1 KCLILTED
9 PRIALITSCHVSPRE
24 NIVPF
29 YCSCPSKGPPH
40 NFAFKK
46 FHLFS
51 GINHPPEVPQECRNF
66 PSLSLFKKGMIPE
79 PDYGDSKEC
88 EGKRNSRVCSTNGM
102 RFSEDGLVIPKKP
115 QNPCLES
122 SERQNLHRE
131 LLFNQKYVT
140 FKPDCQE
147 YFWLVNGKSVIGQKT
162 ELHKAFDKLRE
173 DQKKK
178 ELEEEKLQKKSAL
191 EKKLEEQANK
201 LKQQE
206 EIETKKIETT
216 DQPEFLRVHARV
228 CAQTV
233 DSKS

>member
-1 KCLILTED
+1 MSSSGTRYYGIYVGGLHPILSHRAR
-9 PRIALITSCHVSPRE
+9 PVSSIP
-24 NIVPF
+24 
-29 YCSCPSKGPPH
+29 
-40 NFAFKK
+40 
-46 FHLFS
+46 
-51 GINHPPEVPQECRNF
+51 CRQNN
-66 PSLSLFKKGMIPE
+66 GMIPE
-79 PDYGDSKEC
+79 PDYGDSKEG
-88 EGKRNSRVCSTNGM
+88 ESKRNSRVCSTNGM

-131 LLFNQKYVT
+131 LLFNQKI
-140 FKPDCQE
+140 
-147 YFWLVNGKSVIGQKT
+147 GKSVIGQKT

-178 ELEEEKLQKKSAL
+178 ELEEEKLQKKTAL

-206 EIETKKIETT
+206 EIETKKIEVA

>member
-1 KCLILTED
+1 MMSHSFVDEKLPHRGFAQDRASRMDFKSRE
-9 PRIALITSCHVSPRE
+9 HVWRTKSA
-24 NIVPF
+24 
-29 YCSCPSKGPPH
+29 PP
-40 NFAFKK
+40 
-46 FHLFS
+46 
-51 GINHPPEVPQECRNF
+51 C
-66 PSLSLFKKGMIPE
+66 MIPE
-79 PDYGDSKEC
+79 PDYGDLDESD
-88 EGKRNSRVCSTNGM
+88 GKRSSRVCSTNGA

-131 LLFNQKYVT
+131 LLFNQKI
-140 FKPDCQE
+140 
-147 YFWLVNGKSVIGQKT
+147 GKSVIGQKT
-162 ELHKAFDKLRE
+162 ELHKAFDKFRD

-206 EIETKKIETT
+206 ELESKKLEAP

>member
-1 KCLILTED
+1 MGNSATTVSLQDSTENGHGHKKRAKGKTKCDLLTHG
-9 PRIALITSCHVSPRE
+9 ALDQQKK
-24 NIVPF
+24 
-29 YCSCPSKGPPH
+29 KG
-40 NFAFKK
+40 AKK
-46 FHLFS
+46 T
-51 GINHPPEVPQECRNF
+51 
-66 PSLSLFKKGMIPE
+66 GMIPE
-79 PDYGDSKEC
+79 PDYGDSQEC
-88 EGKRNSRVCSTNGM
+88 EGKRNSRVCPGNGL

-131 LLFNQKYVT
+131 LLFNQKI
-140 FKPDCQE
+140 
-147 YFWLVNGKSVIGQKT
+147 GKSVIGQKT

-178 ELEEEKLQKKSAL
+178 ELEEEKLQKKTAL
-191 EKKLEEQANK
+191 ERKLEEQANK

-206 EIETKKIETT
+206 EIETKKIEEP

>member
-1 KCLILTED
+1 MDFYPKN
-9 PRIALITSCHVSPRE
+9 RAWRTSSA
-24 NIVPF
+24 
-29 YCSCPSKGPPH
+29 PP
-40 NFAFKK
+40 
-46 FHLFS
+46 
-51 GINHPPEVPQECRNF
+51 C
-66 PSLSLFKKGMIPE
+66 MIPE
-79 PDYGDSKEC
+79 PDYGDSKEG
-88 EGKRNSRVCSTNGM
+88 ESKRNSRVCSTNGM

-131 LLFNQKYVT
+131 LLFNQKI
-140 FKPDCQE
+140 
-147 YFWLVNGKSVIGQKT
+147 GKSVIGQKT

-178 ELEEEKLQKKSAL
+178 ELEEEKLQKKTAL

-206 EIETKKIETT
+206 EIETKKIEVA